1 MRSKFSVVLGAVLLM
16 AGTAW
21 AADASMFRGD
31 LGHSGSYGGGGIAH
45 LDGTKWTYHGG
56 GQFIASPAV
65 SGNAVYEGGTDGF
78 LYALDRRTGALKWK
92 FATGDRIVSSPAV
105 AAGTVYF
112 LSYDG
117 NLYAVAAANGALKWK
132 FATGGERRFA
142 AKHLHGSK
150 PVAETMPDPW
160 DCYLSSPAVW
170 KGTVYFGSSD
180 TYVYAVAAESG
191 ALRWKFKTGD
201 VVHASPAVSGGTLYI
216 GSWDTYFYALDAVT
230 GAEKWRFKTGD
241 DENIHNQTGIQSSAA
256 VADGTVYFGSRDS
269 HVYALDAATG
279 AKRWAFATANS
290 WVNNTPAVRGGKVY
304 AATSDTGLIYELDA
318 RTGKPD
324 FSVSVRKWPVFASLA
339 LSGDM
344 LYAGLFSGEVEA
356 LDLKT
361 HKSLWRFTT
370 EASRKNAPALTAADG
385 NGNFG
390 AAFSSDFYDDSVA
403 GYVRLLTLGS
413 ILASPVVADG
423 TLYIASTDGTLYALA
438 LKP

>member
-1 MRSKFSVVLGAVLLM
+1 MRGRFPVLMGAVLL
-16 AGTAW
+16 ATGTAW
-21 AADASMFRGD
+21 AADAPMFRGD
-31 LGHSGSYGGGGIAH
+31 LGHSGSYGGRGVSHLNGIA
-45 LDGTKWTYHGG
+45 WTFRTP

-65 SGNAVYEGGTDGF
+65 AGGTVYEGGTDGV
-78 LYALDRRTGALKWK
+78 LYALDRKTGALEWK
-92 FATGDRIVSSPAV
+92 FAAGDRIVSSPAV
-105 AAGTVYF
+105 TAGIVYF

-117 NLYAVAAANGALKWK
+117 NLYAVDAKRGALRWK

-180 TYVYAVAAESG
+180 TYVYAVDAKSG
-191 ALRWKFKTGD
+191 ALRWKFKTGG
-201 VVHASPAVSGGTLYI
+201 VVHASPALSGGTLYI
-216 GSWDTYFYALDAVT
+216 GSWDTYFYALDAAT

-241 DENIHNQTGIQSSAA
+241 DENIHNQTGIQASAA

-279 AKRWAFATANS
+279 AERWAFATANS

-304 AATSDTGLIYELDA
+304 AATSDTGLVYELDG

-324 FSVSVRKWPVFASLA
+324 FSFSVRKWPVFASLA

-356 LDLKT
+356 VDLKT
-361 HKSLWRFTT
+361 RKSLWRFAT

-390 AAFSSDFYDDSVA
+390 AAFASDFYDDSVA
-403 GYVRLLTLGS
+403 GYVRLLSLGS

-423 TLYIASTDGTLYALA
+423 TLYVASTDGTLYALS
-438 LKP
+438 LNP